1 MKYGGRYTDKSIALP
16 TQRRILMTVNFH
28 LILFLSTGKPMPRL
42 RWWRDD
48 KVVAQLSPVEDDSRI
63 SVLELRIPRLT
74 RQYLEAVYTC
84 TADNTLLVPPL
95 RVNVQIQLYREYNIW
110 FFNCIRLI

>member
-1 MKYGGRYTDKSIALP
+1 
-16 TQRRILMTVNFH
+16 
-28 LILFLSTGKPMPRL
+28 MPRL

-48 KVVAQLSPVEDDSRI
+48 KVVSQLSPVEDGSRL
-63 SVLELRIPRLT
+63 SVLELRIPKLT

-110 FFNCIRLI
+110 LFLTDF